1 MTKSEHQS
9 SESLEI
15 DRIYSLQ
22 RKPENLQRLK
32 DSTARERIVKL
43 RKIEKYLLN
52 EGNLTACAN
61 ALWKD
66 LHKSREE
73 VIATELST
81 VFSTIQH
88 TTSNLKRWMMDEP
101 VGKPLALM
109 GTNSH
114 VRYEPKGQV
123 LIISPWNFPIQ
134 LLLNPVIHAVAAGNA
149 VLVKPSEMAPA
160 ASAFL
165 AGMFA
170 DLFPQNEIAVVEGG
184 VEVATALLQKKFDH
198 VFFTGSPRVGK
209 IVMRA
214 AAEHLTSVTLELGGK
229 SPVVIDEQVKMKS
242 VAEKIVW
249 GKCVNAGQTCIA
261 PDYALVPEN
270 RVDEFVAE
278 FKNALHRFYGSEDK
292 STTGSPDYGKLINA
306 AAVSRMKSLVSDAI
320 VKGAEVLL
328 EGQVDEENQ
337 TISPFL
343 LTGVTGDMKV
353 MQEEIFGPV
362 LPIITYQ
369 DWKTIPAT
377 IQNLERPL
385 ALYIMSNSQKRIDYL
400 LQRTISGGVG
410 INDMLITIINPYLP
424 FGGVNHSGMGKTNG
438 RHGFLAFSNERGVIK
453 RNWFSFKMLYP
464 PYKKSIFR
472 WLLRLSRM

>member
-1 MTKSEHQS
+1 MIKAEHHPAGFP
-9 SESLEI
+9 EI

-22 RKPENLQRLK
+22 REPENLQRLK
-32 DSTARERIVKL
+32 NSTARERIAKL
-43 RKIEKYLLN
+43 REIEKYLLN
-52 EGNLTACAN
+52 EINLTACTN

-88 TTSNLKRWMMDEP
+88 TTGNLKRWMMDEP

-198 VFFTGSPRVGK
+198 IFFTGSPRVGK
-209 IVMRA
+209 IVMKA
-214 AAEHLTSVTLELGGK
+214 AAEHLTSVTRELGGK

-270 RVDEFVAE
+270 RVEEFVAE

-306 AAVSRMKSLVSDAI
+306 AAVSRMKSFISDA
-320 VKGAEVLL
+320 VAKGAEVVLK
-328 EGQVDEENQ
+328 GNIDEENQ

-343 LTGVTGDMKV
+343 LTGVTGDMNV
-353 MQEEIFGPV
+353 MQEEIFGPI
-362 LPIITYQ
+362 LPIITFQ
-369 DWKTIPAT
+369 DWKSIPA
-377 IQNLERPL
+377 IIHKLERPL
-385 ALYIMSNSQKRIDYL
+385 ALYVMSNNNKRIDYL
-400 LQRTISGGVG
+400 MQHTISGGVG

-424 FGGVNHSGMGKTNG
+424 FGGVNNSGMGKTNG

-453 RNWFSFKMLYP
+453 RSWLSFKMLYP
-464 PYKKSIFR
+464 PYKKSVFR